1 MVSQETGEIP
11 MKIGI
16 AAFSLAMMA
25 GACTAMAP
33 ANEMSAADVT
43 GLSSI
48 VKLDS
53 GYVSG
58 LNGPVRVY
66 KGIPFAAPPVGPLR
80 WKSAQPIAPW
90 EGVKTAVSFGPECV
104 SGRGVTPTASE
115 DCLTLNVWTPAKA
128 TGAKLPVMVWIHGGA
143 YEGGSG
149 IMPLFDGT
157 ALASQGIVVV
167 TINYRLGMLGF
178 FSHPELSAES
188 PDHVSG
194 NQAVT
199 DMIQSLKWV
208 QANIGG
214 FGGDKDNVTIMGESA
229 GGTSM
234 GLLLLSPKANGMF
247 HKAVASSP
255 WGFLHPSTHVKKTW
269 YGRKPAE
276 EAGAALGSLADLR
289 AKSVADVVAVPRTPM
304 ASPTLHQV
312 VDGVIIP
319 DDPTI
324 LWREG
329 KINRA
334 KLIVGTNRDEG
345 TIFTQSV
352 TTLEEAKK
360 RVSNSVGPD
369 SDGLL
374 AVYGAT
380 TDAGAEAAN
389 FNIMRDSWFSVGARQ
404 MARSADMASD
414 VWQYEFTRVNG
425 AGVRGKVGA
434 FHTAEIPYFLRNLP
448 AAPYIANRTG
458 PLQLSDFTVIDET
471 LSVGMS
477 NYLLNFIKTGDP
489 NGAGLKA
496 WPKFG
501 DGGESYMEFGENG
514 FTVKADLRK
523 KELDAVEALFL
534 DRLAKR

>member
-11 MKIGI
+11 MKIRV
-16 AAFSLAMMA
+16 AAFALAMMA
-25 GACTAMAP
+25 GACAALAP
-33 ANEMSAADVT
+33 GAVST
-43 GLSSI
+43 GLSNV

-58 LNGPVRVY
+58 LNGPVRIY
-66 KGIPFAAPPVGPLR
+66 KGIPYAAPPVGALR
-80 WKSAQPIAPW
+80 WKPAQSAARW
-90 EGVKTAVSFGPECV
+90 EGIKTAVSFGPECI
-104 SGRGVTPTASE
+104 SGRGVTPTSSE
-115 DCLTLNVWTPAKA
+115 DCLNLNVWTPAQA
-128 TGAKLPVMVWIHGGA
+128 AGAKLPVMVWIHGGA
-143 YEGGSG
+143 YESGSG

-167 TINYRLGMLGF
+167 TINYRLGMFGF

-188 PDHVSG
+188 PDGVSG
-194 NQAVT
+194 NQGVT

-234 GLLLLSPKANGMF
+234 GLLLLSPKANGLF

-276 EAGAALGSLADLR
+276 EAGAALGTLADLR
-289 AKSVADVVAVPRTPM
+289 AKSAPDIVAIPRTPM
-304 ASPTLHQV
+304 ASPTMHQV
-312 VDGVIIP
+312 VDGLIIP
-319 DDPTI
+319 DDPTV

-329 KINRA
+329 RINRA

-360 RVSNSVGPD
+360 RVGNSVGPN

-389 FNIMRDSWFSVGARQ
+389 FDIMRDSWFSVGARQ

-458 PLQLSDFTVIDET
+458 PLQLGDFAAIDEA
-471 LSVGMS
+471 LSLGMS

-489 NGAGLKA
+489 NGVDLKA

-501 DGGESYMEFGENG
+501 DGGERYMEFGEDG
-514 FTVKADLRK
+514 FTVKSDLRK

-534 DRLAKR
+534 DRLTKR